1 MSFLRAVRLDD
12 KFGPFVEFQE
22 TLGFVPNLLHAQAL
36 LPRVIEAQAKLESAV
51 RSQGGAISRVH
62 KERILL
68 SIAADRHDTYCVALE
83 SKILSLLGMS
93 EGQIDDLLNDYH
105 RADFPL
111 ADLALLQFC
120 LKLSRY
126 PPSMCSEDIEAL
138 RACGFED
145 KLILEAVVVT
155 ALAVYRCTLSVG
167 LGPEPDFGP
176 RKIASRKVDPPREV
190 ASPAFLPDSHDA
202 VQRKGPYLAAP
213 YLSPKTFAPF
223 AIVQKSHGFIPNF
236 FRSQTL
242 R

>member
-1 MSFLRAVRLDD
+1 LSFLGEVRLERNSAPLPRFKRPSDSS
-12 KFGPFVEFQE
+12 PISSMRR
-22 TLGFVPNLLHAQAL
+22 TL
-36 LPRVIEAQAKLESAV
+36 LPASSRPRRSLKVAV

-83 SKILSLLGMS
+83 SKVLSLLGMS

-167 LGPEPDFGP
+167 LGPEPDFG
-176 RKIASRKVDPPREV
+176 RGSSLRRE
-190 ASPAFLPDSHDA
+190 SL
-202 VQRKGPYLAAP
+202 
-213 YLSPKTFAPF
+213 
-223 AIVQKSHGFIPNF
+223 
-236 FRSQTL
+236 L
-242 R
+242 RVT